1 MGKNTWLK
9 RSIAQHAPATGN
21 NAFVG
26 LVPHLV
32 GKVGL
37 VMTSR
42 DPEEMSE
49 AVVGYN
55 LRPLLCSSMD
65 IGMYYI
71 WQFVVVDH
79 LCLVF
84 ITFHTIL
91 FTQKTKFQYRA
102 KFGGIGKW
110 RYTAFFKPVFA
121 AKTWSVWL
129 HVFPVKMGCFVAVF
143 AVKTMAVWLLFY
155 QSKLGIWGAVFSVKT
170 GDIWLLF

>member
-1 MGKNTWLK
+1 
-9 RSIAQHAPATGN
+9 N

-49 AVVGYN
+49 AIVGYN

-79 LCLVF
+79 LCLV
-84 ITFHTIL
+84 
-91 FTQKTKFQYRA
+91 RE
-102 KFGGIGKW
+102 
-110 RYTAFFKPVFA
+110 
-121 AKTWSVWL
+121 
-129 HVFPVKMGCFVAVF
+129 VKEA
-143 AVKTMAVWLLFY
+143 
-155 QSKLGIWGAVFSVKT
+155 
-170 GDIWLLF
+170 

>member
-42 DPEEMSE
+42 HPEEMSE

-79 LCLVF
+79 LCL
-84 ITFHTIL
+84 L
-91 FTQKTKFQYRA
+91 RE
-102 KFGGIGKW
+102 
-110 RYTAFFKPVFA
+110 
-121 AKTWSVWL
+121 
-129 HVFPVKMGCFVAVF
+129 VKDA
-143 AVKTMAVWLLFY
+143 
-155 QSKLGIWGAVFSVKT
+155 
-170 GDIWLLF
+170 

>member
-1 MGKNTWLK
+1 MQLEERINISKEHLEYRMSIRCFNECVAWMLFLKMNSVQTIKNEACSDYVQWRACAT

-42 DPEEMSE
+42 DPEEMGK
-49 AVVGYN
+49 AIVGYN

-79 LCLVF
+79 LCLV
-84 ITFHTIL
+84 
-91 FTQKTKFQYRA
+91 RE
-102 KFGGIGKW
+102 
-110 RYTAFFKPVFA
+110 
-121 AKTWSVWL
+121 
-129 HVFPVKMGCFVAVF
+129 VKEA
-143 AVKTMAVWLLFY
+143 
-155 QSKLGIWGAVFSVKT
+155 
-170 GDIWLLF
+170 